1 MVVFPASWLLAGFCV
16 LPLATAY
23 PASAN
28 TTIEDHSLSSSLSSS
43 GPESTSSGA
52 LHSGQDRPRFMSH
65 DTPSDHY
72 PLDSIWWQASSH
84 HIPRTVVLDG
94 CRLADAKI
102 KLEEGDKEMQEVL
115 DNLLRQANIWMEQG
129 PWTVVANSKSVPN
142 GTNHDYASQ
151 APYWWANNWNDTS
164 SNETCPYVQRDGVVN
179 PESLEYTSH
188 QDRLSMFTASYTLAL
203 AWYYTDNPYYRAHA
217 ADILRTWFITNSTAM
232 TPHLNHSQIIPCAND
247 GRAIGVIDFSQQYT
261 DVLDTAAIL
270 STVYDATWNSG
281 TEAVFREWNTE
292 YLAWLT
298 DSAFGKTELAAAN
311 NHGAFARLQ
320 IAGVAAYV
328 GQYELARSMTSG
340 TKALIDNY
348 ITANGSQPLELA
360 RTRSWHYTCFD
371 LVAYTRLADIGVQLG
386 VDLWGYEGPDGQSIL
401 GAIDFLIPYA
411 TGNQTWPYPELSFFQ
426 YAPSDSINA
435 AADQGDEAAK
445 AAVPYIAYSPSTGN
459 QWPLRPSAEQ
469 LDNIASTG

>member
-1 MVVFPASWLLAGFCV
+1 MVFFCVTWLLAGLWA
-16 LPLATAY
+16 LPLSSAY
-23 PASAN
+23 PASTDNSA
-28 TTIEDHSLSSSLSSS
+28 DGHDSSSTYPANS
-43 GPESTSSGA
+43 PSTAYQEAPTSE
-52 LHSGQDRPRFMSH
+52 DKPRFLSH
-65 DTPSDHY
+65 DSPSDFY
-72 PLDSIWWQASSH
+72 PLDSIWWQASTR

-94 CRLADAKI
+94 RRLAEAKE
-102 KLEEGDKEMQEVL
+102 KLEEGDQEMQEVL
-115 DNLLRQANIWMEQG
+115 DNLLRQANIWMGLG
-129 PWTVVANSKSVPN
+129 PWTVVANSRSVPN

-164 SNETCPYVQRDGVVN
+164 SNETCPYVQRDGIVN

-203 AWYYTDNPYYRAHA
+203 SWYYTGNPYYRAHA

-247 GRAIGVIDFSQQYT
+247 GRAIGIIDFSQQYT
-261 DVLDTAAIL
+261 DVLDAAAIL
-270 STVYDATWNSG
+270 STVYDATWNSE
-281 TEAVFREWNTE
+281 TETVFREWNQD
-292 YLAWLT
+292 YLTWLT
-298 DSAFGKTELAAAN
+298 DSPFGKTELAAEN

-328 GQYELARSMTSG
+328 GQYELARSTTFG
-340 TKALIDNY
+340 TKTLIDNY

-360 RTRSWHYTCFD
+360 RTRSWHYSCFD

-386 VDLWGYEGPDGQSIL
+386 VDLWGYKGPDGQSIL

-411 TGNQTWPYPELSFFQ
+411 TGNQTWPYPELLFFQ

-445 AAVPYIAYSPSTGN
+445 AAVPYIAYSPATGN

-469 LDNIASTG
+469 LDNIASTD